1 MWAKNTHSTPR
12 TPRKNSNETGIT
24 LTMPQARVVCKGEG
38 VLIPSRRDGAA
49 HGDAIAAIL
58 VISARQPP
66 AAEAILLI
74 EGESRPVV
82 DADDQTEP
90 RHAPAAE
97 AS

>member
-1 MWAKNTHSTPR
+1 MWAKNTHSTPT

-38 VLIPSRRDGAA
+38 VLILRRDGAA

-58 VISARQPP
+58 IISSREPP

-90 RHAPAAE
+90 RHAAAAE